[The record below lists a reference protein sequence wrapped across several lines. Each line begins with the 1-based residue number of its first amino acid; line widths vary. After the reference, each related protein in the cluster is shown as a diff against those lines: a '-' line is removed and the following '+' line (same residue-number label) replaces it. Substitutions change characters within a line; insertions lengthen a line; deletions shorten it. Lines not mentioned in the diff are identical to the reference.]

1 MYRNVLTHVPASD
14 MLGLSTVFKI
24 RENKGERGITMK
36 KVMAWILTLAIGIG
50 GMTGCGAARDT
61 AGQGNSEGTKS
72 AGPVKIKV
80 GVLSAMTALPV
91 VDIVNNG
98 LDKENGIEL
107 ELISFSTGAPMNEA
121 MAAGEIDA
129 SCIGAAAVF
138 SLANNNSKMICEIC
152 TDTIAIDLIARGDS
166 RIAEIKG
173 ENKDYPEVY
182 GTAEAI
188 KGTTILCPAG
198 TLSQYEVSKYLD
210 VFGLTTDDVNF
221 VPMEYAQAY
230 QAFKTGEGDILA
242 TRSPQ
247 TYTAV
252 DEEGWISIASLQT
265 LGADATAQLVVS
277 ESAFNQKADALAVLV
292 TLMAQE
298 GDKLNSDVEYAASL
312 MSEWFKKNGQDI
324 NLEVSKR
331 QLEAKPFYG
340 TEDMKKR
347 EFGADFKNTLV
358 EFYIASD
365 QLEEGQR
372 DTVNGNVR
380 NDILVKA
387 GFN

>member
-1 MYRNVLTHVPASD
+1 
-14 MLGLSTVFKI
+14 
-24 RENKGERGITMK
+24 MK
-36 KVMAWILTLAIGIG
+36 KSLALILALAVSIG
-50 GMTGCGAARDT
+50 GMTGCKKAEAPSAAPQGSGTDT
-61 AGQGNSEGTKS
+61 S
-72 AGPVKIKV
+72 AAAAEPVKLKV
-80 GVLSAMTALPV
+80 GVLAAMTALPV

-98 LDKENGIEL
+98 LDKENGIEI
-107 ELISFSTGAPMNEA
+107 ELVNFSTGAPMNEA

-138 SLANNNSKMICEIC
+138 SLANNNSKLVCEIC

-166 RIAEIKG
+166 PVVEKKG
-173 ENKDYPEVY
+173 ENPDYPEVY

-188 KGTTILCPAG
+188 KGKTILCPAG

-210 VFGLTTDDVNF
+210 VFGLTMDDVNF

-230 QAFKTGEGDILA
+230 QAYKTGEGDILA

-252 DEEGWISIASLQT
+252 DDEGWVSIASLKS
-265 LGADATAQLVVS
+265 LKADATAQIVVS
-277 ESAFNQKADALAVLV
+277 EKAFDTKADALAALV
-292 TLMAQE
+292 SLVAEE
-298 GDKLNSDVEYAASL
+298 GDKLNGDVEYSASL
-312 MSEWFKKNGQDI
+312 MADWFKQNGQDI
-324 NLEVSKR
+324 DLEVAKR

-340 TEDMKKR
+340 VEDMKTR

-358 EFYIASD
+358 EFYITSD
-365 QLEEGQR
+365 QLEESAR
-372 DTVNGNVR
+372 DTVYGNVT

-387 GFN
+387 GLN